1 MQQISHL
8 NSRPQQKEFSIP
20 FVVIFAITYAV
31 FFVIAVA
38 AQVLMLNWRSWFP
51 GAENSRTITGG
62 VRAAVYT
69 LMSQLTPE

>member
-8 NSRPQQKEFSIP
+8 NGRPHQKEASFP
-20 FVVIFAITYAV
+20 FAVIFALTFAV
-31 FFVIAVA
+31 FFVIAVT

-69 LMSQLTPE
+69 LMSHLT

>member
-1 MQQISHL
+1 MQQVGHL
-8 NSRPQQKEFSIP
+8 NSRPHQKEASFP
-20 FVVIFAITYAV
+20 FAVIFALTFVV
-31 FFVIAVA
+31 FFVIAVT

-69 LMSQLTPE
+69 LMSHLT

>member
-51 GAENSRTITGG
+51 GAENSRTIIGG

-69 LMSQLTPE
+69 LMSQLTQE